1 LLRRQ
6 HLERA
11 LEQIAPP
18 SSPLATSQSLRRFLI
33 PAVAVAAA
41 VAVVF
46 ISTVNWD
53 SWVSNNPVQVT
64 NDAYVRAQTS
74 RIGTRVAGAIQVI
87 AVNDFQRVN
96 AGDLLVQVD
105 PAEYAARVAQA
116 KANVEAGIAALG
128 NVSNEIELQYATIA
142 QAEAQR
148 TAALA
153 MEVAAQQEE
162 ARQRSLNQTESGTH
176 QKFEQA
182 VAAYAKAQAD
192 VKTNG
197 AVIAA
202 QRHQLEVLA
211 GTKQQR
217 AADLLSARA
226 VLQAAELQL
235 SYTTIAAPFN
245 GVVSE
250 RRVQQGD
257 YVNVG
262 TNLIDL
268 VPLPNVY
275 VIANYKETQLGQMK
289 NGQNVEIVVDTF
301 SGKKL
306 RGRVQRI
313 APLSGSQ
320 SALLPPDNATG
331 NFTKVIQRIPVRI
344 EFDPG
349 QALLTDLRPGMSA
362 TTRVFVAERI
372 GEAEARHDRD

>member
-1 LLRRQ
+1 M
-6 HLERA
+6 
-11 LEQIAPP
+11 EQIAPP
-18 SSPLATSQSLRRFLI
+18 SSPQATSQSLRRFLI
-33 PAVAVAAA
+33 PAVAVVAA

-46 ISTVNWD
+46 VSTVNWD
-53 SWVSNNPVQVT
+53 GWVGADPVQVT

-74 RIGTRVAGAIQVI
+74 RIGTRVSGAIQVI

-176 QKFEQA
+176 QRFEQA

-192 VKTNG
+192 VKTNA

-202 QRHQLEVLA
+202 QHHQLEVLA
-211 GTKQQR
+211 GMKQQR

-235 SYTTIAAPFN
+235 GYTTIAAPFN

-268 VPLPNVY
+268 VPLPDVY

-289 NGQNVEIVVDTF
+289 TGQNVEIVVDTF

-306 RGRVQRI
+306 HGRVQRI

-349 QALLTDLRPGMSA
+349 QALVTDLRPGMSA
-362 TTRVFVAERI
+362 TTRVFVAERT
-372 GEAEARHDRD
+372 GGADEARHDRD